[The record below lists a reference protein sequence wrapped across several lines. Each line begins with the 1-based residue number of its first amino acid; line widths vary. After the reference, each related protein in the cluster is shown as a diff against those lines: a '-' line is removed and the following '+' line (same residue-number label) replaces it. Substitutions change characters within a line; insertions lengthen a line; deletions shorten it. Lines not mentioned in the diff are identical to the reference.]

1 MSTMLSTQL
10 LNRADRLAGNA
21 IRNQPL
27 SVLECRIFAQELLAF
42 ADIAE
47 QMERSNVADIAR
59 QVAEMIDHAA

>member
-10 LNRADRLAGNA
+10 RNRADRLAGNA

-27 SVLECRIFAQELLAF
+27 SVLECRVFAQELLAF

-47 QMERSNVADIAR
+47 QMEQGNVREIA
-59 QVAEMIDHAA
+59 QKVAEMIDHAA